1 MKIRPAYPADI
12 QAIAHIGSLAFA
24 DEPIYEHFFPY
35 RKVYPED
42 FKAYFVEDM
51 TRFMVTPGHLAMV
64 AELEGDDEQV
74 TEPIAGS
81 RVVAFATFVRYG
93 TSGELRR
100 WNPDSYYKWFWRVLL
115 GSRSTVNSYIAPNRA
130 ISFKAIDSY
139 YGQAAKIH
147 AQYLDEDQGKLE
159 FKTLAVHPAYQH
171 RGYGFKLV
179 QFCGYRASKEG
190 VTVFGDASSHG
201 LPLYVRNGCKEIGK
215 IHLPSQKV
223 DLGPHGVHNIPE
235 LDVVVLRWKADGPLG

>member
-1 MKIRPAYPADI
+1 MYQGEADC
-12 QAIAHIGSLAFA
+12 
-24 DEPIYEHFFPY
+24 FF
-35 RKVYPED
+35 
-42 FKAYFVEDM
+42 
-51 TRFMVTPGHLAMV
+51 HLCT
-64 AELEGDDEQV
+64 G
-74 TEPIAGS
+74 
-81 RVVAFATFVRYG
+81 
-93 TSGELRR
+93 
-100 WNPDSYYKWFWRVLL
+100 FWRVLL

-147 AQYLDEDQGKLE
+147 AQYLEEGQGKLE

-215 IHLPSQKV
+215 ICLPSQKV
-223 DLGPHGVHNIPE
+223 DLGPHGVHDIPE

>member
-42 FKAYFVEDM
+42 FRAYFVEDM

-81 RVVAFATFVRYG
+81 RVVAFATFVRY
-93 TSGELRR
+93 
-100 WNPDSYYKWFWRVLL
+100 
-115 GSRSTVNSYIAPNRA
+115 IAPNRA

-147 AQYLDEDQGKLE
+147 AQYLDADQGKLE

>member
-64 AELEGDDEQV
+64 AELEDDDEQV

-93 TSGELRR
+93 TSAELRR